1 MAHVIPGSRNSHPLS
16 RMGMF
21 LVTWMEQQE
30 MRGRGS
36 DLYQLELYQSCVHV
50 CCSFLH
56 TTNSLHRL
64 WGVRV
69 YSRL

>member
-30 MRGRGS
+30 MRGRVS
-36 DLYQLELYQSCVHV
+36 DLYQLELYNHACMCV
-50 CCSFLH
+50 FLLAYH
-56 TTNSLHRL
+56 KFPSSPVGSQGLL
-64 WGVRV
+64 
-69 YSRL
+69 